1 MKNPFIIKER
11 IEALESKVEAVI
23 DESSLRDLSRSIVKE
38 VISVASEDATTSLH
52 KVVSDYADQI
62 VVLHKGLHTKIDE
75 SVQLAKDDLRADLEH
90 KIHQLEYDL
99 RIQQI
104 YLRVALALT
113 GMAFGFWLSSTIFR
127 Q

>member
-62 VVLHKGLHTKIDE
+62 VVLHKGLHTKIDA
-75 SVQLAKDDLRADLEH
+75 SVQLAKDDLRADLDH
-90 KIHQLEYDL
+90 KIRQLEYDL
-99 RIQQI
+99 RVQRAW
-104 YLRVALALT
+104 LLVALSLT
-113 GMAFGFWLSSTIFR
+113 GMAFGFWLSNLLLG
-127 Q
+127 

>member
-62 VVLHKGLHTKIDE
+62 VVLHKGLHTKIDA
-75 SVQLAKDDLRADLEH
+75 SVQIAKDDLRADLDH
-90 KIHQLEYDL
+90 KIRQLEYDL
-99 RIQQI
+99 RVQRAW
-104 YLRVALALT
+104 LLVALSLT
-113 GMAFGFWLSSTIFR
+113 GMAFGFWLSNLLLG
-127 Q
+127 